1 LSVYSFILGRREGEK
16 RLQLVQYIYFELIK
30 SCYARLYE
38 LTGIVIVRY
47 ISIDGKKP
55 IENFSSI
62 MKGILAI
69 IRSFEYNIFC
79 MIITF
84 KRYVNG
90 IYQLKQNANA
100 LL

>member
-1 LSVYSFILGRREGEK
+1 MQI
-16 RLQLVQYIYFELIK
+16 VQYIYFELIK

-62 MKGILAI
+62 MKVSVKLSWVYT
-69 IRSFEYNIFC
+69 R
-79 MIITF
+79 
-84 KRYVNG
+84 K
-90 IYQLKQNANA
+90 
-100 LL
+100 

>member
-1 LSVYSFILGRREGEK
+1 M
-16 RLQLVQYIYFELIK
+16 QLVQYIYFELIK

-62 MKGILAI
+62 MKL
-69 IRSFEYNIFC
+69 SV
-79 MIITF
+79 
-84 KRYVNG
+84 K
-90 IYQLKQNANA
+90 LP
-100 LL
+100 

>member
-1 LSVYSFILGRREGEK
+1 MK
-16 RLQLVQYIYFELIK
+16 LVQYIYFKLIK

-90 IYQLKQNANA
+90 IYRLKQNANA
-100 LL
+100 

>member
-1 LSVYSFILGRREGEK
+1 
-16 RLQLVQYIYFELIK
+16 LQIVQYIYFELIK

-62 MKGILAI
+62 MKVSVKLSWVYT
-69 IRSFEYNIFC
+69 R
-79 MIITF
+79 
-84 KRYVNG
+84 K
-90 IYQLKQNANA
+90 
-100 LL
+100 